1 MPPPSPRPVEAAE
14 ASESGKGLG
23 GSSSSRPDH
32 EELMRN
38 FKSVATYFNKCA
50 DLLQNILKTNMCLEN
65 GDKKN
70 IKDAV
75 SDVRKAKS
83 LVGMWLERSLVAGE
97 NDIANKL
104 P

>member
-1 MPPPSPRPVEAAE
+1 MAGDPTPMNQ
-14 ASESGKGLG
+14 
-23 GSSSSRPDH
+23 
-32 EELMRN
+32 EELITF
-38 FKSVATYFNKCA
+38 FKSVAVSTSA
-50 DLLQNILKTNMCLEN
+50 ELLQNVLMTSMCLEKADN
-65 GDKKN
+65 GN